1 MRLPTV
7 VDVTTATLEVPDLS
21 RCVPLLDID
30 PTVETPPPAA
40 DGTPLDDWTVVGAP
54 LRDHALRAQICAL
67 LHRVAALPG
76 FAAIPV
82 LDDERNFTTVEA
94 ALDTAREQLSGL
106 AGSHHGAGLGPAMA
120 RYVAL
125 LTDLADLRVQLGQV
139 RAAQRNERYS
149 ATRNALSR
157 LHGVDSVEQMLERAP
172 AELARCGFD
181 RVIVSRVEDST
192 WWVENVHVRADPKW
206 ANEIAEA
213 GRANPA
219 HIDHLLVES
228 EIMRRRAPVL
238 VRDVQHDPRINAAI
252 GAASLSRSY
261 VAAPIMP
268 DGRVIGMLH
277 ADCYL
282 SRRHVDEEDLAVLWM
297 FAEGFGYAFQRT
309 ALSERLRGARDEIQR
324 MARDIATSAD
334 DLCSARTTLGR
345 PRGHAADHATP
356 PVAASLAANS
366 SIEMLL
372 SRREIEVVSLMAE
385 GMSNGAIATHLVISE
400 GTVKT
405 HVKHILRKLKAS
417 NRAEAVFRYMRM
429 TAVHGTPQPSR
440 TSSMLLA

>member
-1 MRLPTV
+1 M
-7 VDVTTATLEVPDLS
+7 TTATLEVPDLS

-30 PTVETPPPAA
+30 PTVETPPPAV
-40 DGTPLDDWTVVGAP
+40 DGTPRDDWTVVGAP
-54 LRDHALRAQICAL
+54 LRDHALRAQICAV

-82 LDDERNFTTVEA
+82 LDDERNFTTIEA

-106 AGSHHGAGLGPAMA
+106 AGSHHGAVIGPAMA

-125 LTDLADLRVQLGQV
+125 LTELADLRVQLGQV
-139 RAAQRNERYS
+139 RAAQRNDRYS

-192 WWVENVHVRADPKW
+192 WWVENVHVRADPEW

-238 VRDVQHDPRINAAI
+238 VRDVQHDPRVNAAI

-345 PRGHAADHATP
+345 PRGRAADHATP

-429 TAVHGTPQPSR
+429 TAVHGTPQRSR
-440 TSSMLLA
+440 SSSMLLS

>member
-1 MRLPTV
+1 M
-7 VDVTTATLEVPDLS
+7 TTATLEMLDLANGFLPVRDARAS
-21 RCVPLLDID
+21 A
-30 PTVETPPPAA
+30 ETSPRIA
-40 DGTPLDDWTVVGAP
+40 DGAFGDDWSVVGAP
-54 LRDHALRAQICAL
+54 LRDHGLRAQISTL
-67 LHRVAALPG
+67 LHEVASLPG
-76 FAAIPV
+76 FASIPV
-82 LDDERNFTTVEA
+82 IDDERDFATIEA
-94 ALDTAREQLSGL
+94 ALDVARKELTGV
-106 AGSHHGAGLGPAMA
+106 AGSNHVVVLGPAVQ
-120 RYVAL
+120 RYLAL
-125 LTDLADLRVQLGQV
+125 LTELAELRVQVAQT
-139 RAAQRNERYS
+139 RAVQRNERYA

-181 RVIVSRVEDST
+181 RVIVSRVEEST
-192 WWVENVHVRADPKW
+192 WWVENVHVRSDPEWAD
-206 ANEIAEA
+206 EIAA
-213 GRANPA
+213 VGRANPV
-219 HIDHLLVES
+219 HIGHLLVES

-238 VRDVQHDPRINAAI
+238 VRDAQHDPRINAAI
-252 GAASLSRSY
+252 GQASLSRSY

-268 DGRVIGMLH
+268 DGRIIGMLH
-277 ADCYL
+277 ADCYI

-324 MARDIATSAD
+324 MARDIASSAD
-334 DLCSARTTLGR
+334 ELCSSRTTLGR
-345 PRGHAADHATP
+345 PRAHAEDHGTP

-429 TAVHGTPQPSR
+429 AAVHGTRQPSQ
-440 TSSMLLA
+440 TSSISLS

>member
-1 MRLPTV
+1 MGLSTV

-21 RCVPLLDID
+21 SFVPLLDVD
-30 PTVETPPPAA
+30 PTDASTLPAV
-40 DGTPLDDWTVVGAP
+40 DGAALDDWSVVGAP
-54 LRDHALRAQICAL
+54 LRDHALRTRISAA

-76 FAAIPV
+76 FGATSVI
-82 LDDERNFTTVEA
+82 DDERDFTTIES
-94 ALDTAREQLSGL
+94 ALDSARTQLSDL
-106 AGSHHGAGLGPAMA
+106 AGSNHVAVIGPAMA

-125 LTDLADLRVQLGQV
+125 LTELADLRVQLAEV
-139 RAAQRNERYS
+139 RAAQRNERYA

-157 LHGVDSVEQMLERAP
+157 LHGVDSVEQMLERVP

-192 WWVENVHVRADPKW
+192 WWVENVHVRADPQW
-206 ANEIAEA
+206 ADEIAEA

-238 VRDVQHDPRINAAI
+238 VRDAQHAPRINAAI
-252 GAASLSRSY
+252 GEASLSRSY

-297 FAEGFGYAFQRT
+297 FTEGFGYAFQRT

-324 MARDIATSAD
+324 MARNIATSAD

-345 PRGHAADHATP
+345 PLDHRAGTGTP

-429 TAVHGTPQPSR
+429 TAVHGTP
-440 TSSMLLA
+440 A

>member
-1 MRLPTV
+1 MCLPTV

-21 RCVPLLDID
+21 SFVPLLDVD
-30 PTVETPPPAA
+30 PTAETLFSAA
-40 DGTPLDDWTVVGAP
+40 DGAPLDDWTVVGAP
-54 LRDHALRAQICAL
+54 LRDHALRARISAV
-67 LHRVAALPG
+67 LHEVAALPG
-76 FAAIPV
+76 LAATTVI
-82 LDDERNFTTVEA
+82 DDERDFSAIES
-94 ALDTAREQLSGL
+94 ALDSARGQLYGLTASKHV
-106 AGSHHGAGLGPAMA
+106 AVIGPAMA
-120 RYVAL
+120 RYVEL
-125 LTDLADLRVQLGQV
+125 LTELADVRVQLAQV

-149 ATRNALSR
+149 ATRHALSR

-181 RVIVSRVEDST
+181 RVIVSRVEEST
-192 WWVENVHVRADPKW
+192 WWVEHVHVRADPKW

-219 HIDHLLVES
+219 YIDHLLVES

-238 VRDVQHDPRINAAI
+238 VRDAQNATRINSAI

-282 SRRHVDEEDLAVLWM
+282 SRRHVDEDDLAVLWM

-309 ALSERLRGARDEIQR
+309 ALSERLRSARDEIQR
-324 MARDIATSAD
+324 MARDIAMSAD

-345 PRGHAADHATP
+345 PRGHADNATP

-366 SIEMLL
+366 SIEILL

-429 TAVHGTPQPSR
+429 TSVHGTPQR
-440 TSSMLLA
+440 AQNSSMMLS

>member
-1 MRLPTV
+1 MGLSTV
-7 VDVTTATLEVPDLS
+7 VGVTTATLEVPDLS
-21 RCVPLLDID
+21 SFVPLLDVD
-30 PTVETPPPAA
+30 PTDASTPAA
-40 DGTPLDDWTVVGAP
+40 VGGAPLDDWSVVGAP
-54 LRDHALRAQICAL
+54 LRDHELRARISAV

-76 FAAIPV
+76 FGGTTVI
-82 LDDERNFTTVEA
+82 DDERDFTTIES
-94 ALDTAREQLSGL
+94 ALDSARMQLSGL
-106 AGSHHGAGLGPAMA
+106 VGSNHVAVIGPAMA
-120 RYVAL
+120 RCVAL
-125 LTDLADLRVQLGQV
+125 LTELADLRVRLAEV
-139 RAAQRNERYS
+139 RAAQRNERYA

-172 AELARCGFD
+172 VELARCGFD
-181 RVIVSRVEDST
+181 RVIVSRVEEST
-192 WWVENVHVRADPKW
+192 WWVENVHVRADPQW

-219 HIDHLLVES
+219 RIDHLLVES

-238 VRDVQHDPRINAAI
+238 VRDAQHASRINAAI
-252 GAASLSRSY
+252 GEASLSRSY

-297 FAEGFGYAFQRT
+297 FTEGFGYAFQRT
-309 ALSERLRGARDEIQR
+309 ALSERLRSARDEIQR

-345 PRGHAADHATP
+345 PPGHSADHATP

-429 TAVHGTPQPSR
+429 TAVHGVQ
-440 TSSMLLA
+440 